1 MEPNRP
7 RSREKKVTGTGTVK
21 RRGQGLGT
29 GPVGTGSSAP
39 RPTARPAA
47 RPAAGGQPTRST
59 RKKTPLIAIIL
70 ALLLGGGGGLGALLG
85 GGGGEVIPQQPQTPQ
100 YSQPSQP
107 SQSSPIT
114 LDPSIF
120 LGNLGGGSVSSGWE
134 LTANTAKLDRSV
146 AQGARDKRTVIR
158 GGGKDTVTI
167 MVYMCG
173 TDLESRSGMGTSDLQ
188 EMLNADIGDK
198 VNLLIYTGG
207 CKGWRNSV
215 ISSSVN
221 QIYQIRGGKM
231 ACLVE
236 NAGNAPMT
244 DPNNLASFI
253 QWCDKNFP
261 ADRNQLIFW
270 DHGGGS
276 LSGYG
281 YDEKYASS
289 GSMDLAEIDKALKK
303 GGVTFDFI
311 GFDACLMATLETALT
326 VGQYGDYL
334 IASEET
340 EPGVGWYY
348 TDWLTKLSAN
358 TSMPTIEIGKNIVD
372 DFVDVCAQK
381 CRGQSTT
388 LSVVDLAELEH
399 TVPQQ
404 FKEFSA
410 STVELIE
417 DKEYQTV
424 SSARSGSREFAT
436 SSKIDQVDLVHLAAN
451 MGTTEGKALC
461 DALLGAVKYNRTS
474 SNMTNAYGLSIYF
487 PYQKAKNVDQ
497 AVATYELIG
506 MDDEYARCIQ
516 EFASME
522 VSGQVSTGGTASP
535 LPSLMG
541 MMGGGSSASSNA
553 SAEMIGQL
561 LGAFLQGSGGT
572 SISGLTAGN
581 MDFLLGRSL
590 SVEDTAAYLAENRL
604 DESALIWQMN
614 ADGDPVIA
622 LTEEQWSY
630 VQGLDLNMFYDDGQ
644 GYIDL
649 GLDNVFDFDANG
661 ALLGVT
667 DGTWLAINGQPVAYY
682 HTNTTDDGE
691 NYTISGYVPAL
702 LNDERVEL
710 VLVFDNDNPY
720 GYIAGARTVYIEG
733 ETDTQAKGLTELEV
747 GDTLD
752 FICDYYG
759 YDGSYQ
765 DSYFLGEQMTVTA
778 DMEISNVDIG
788 ADSVCA
794 TYRFTDLY
802 NQHYWTAPMQ

>member
-1 MEPNRP
+1 M
-7 RSREKKVTGTGTVK
+7 
-21 RRGQGLGT
+21 
-29 GPVGTGSSAP
+29 
-39 RPTARPAA
+39 
-47 RPAAGGQPTRST
+47 
-59 RKKTPLIAIIL
+59 
-70 ALLLGGGGGLGALLG
+70 GALFG
-85 GGGGEVIPQQPQTPQ
+85 GGGGEMLPPQPQTPQ

-158 GGGKDTVTI
+158 GNGKDTVTI

-173 TDLESRSGMGTSDLQ
+173 TDLESRSSMGTSDLQ

-215 ISSSVN
+215 VSSSVN

-451 MGTTEGKALC
+451 MGTDEGKALC

-541 MMGGGSSASSNA
+541 MMGGSSSASSNA

-572 SISGLTAGN
+572 SISGLTSGN

-590 SVEDTAAYLAENRL
+590 SLEETAQYLSENRL
-604 DESALIWQMN
+604 DESALVWQMN
-614 ADGDPVIA
+614 TDGDPVIA

-720 GYIAGARTVYIEG
+720 GYIAGARTVYIDG

-778 DMEISNVDIG
+778 NMEISNVDIG

>member
-1 MEPNRP
+1 MEPKRP
-7 RSREKKVTGTGTVK
+7 RSREKNVTGTASVK

-39 RPTARPAA
+39 RPAA
-47 RPAAGGQPTRST
+47 RPAAGGQTTRSA

-85 GGGGEVIPQQPQTPQ
+85 GGEMPQQPQTPQ
-100 YSQPSQP
+100 YSQPGQNT
-107 SQSSPIT
+107 QSSPIA
-114 LDPSIF
+114 LDPSAF

-198 VNLLIYTGG
+198 VNLLVYTGG

-215 ISSSVN
+215 VSSSVN

-253 QWCDKNFP
+253 QWCDQNFP

-289 GSMDLAEIDKALKK
+289 GSMDLAGIDKALKQ
-303 GGVTFDFI
+303 GGVTFDLI

-358 TSMPTIEIGKNIVD
+358 PSMPTIEIGKNIVD

-381 CRGQSTT
+381 CRGQSAT

-404 FKEFSA
+404 FKAFSA

-424 SSARSGSREFAT
+424 SSARSGSREFA
-436 SSKIDQVDLVHLAAN
+436 SSTKIDQVDLVHLAAN
-451 MGTTEGKALC
+451 MGTDEGKALC

-497 AVATYELIG
+497 AVATYALIG

-541 MMGGGSSASSNA
+541 MMGGGSSSSSDA

-561 LGAFLQGSGGT
+561 LGAFLQSGNG
-572 SISGLTAGN
+572 ISGLNSGN
-581 MDFLLGRSL
+581 MGFLSGRSL
-590 SVEDTAAYLAENRL
+590 SVEETARYLSENRL
-604 DESALIWQMN
+604 DESALVWRLNTQ
-614 ADGDPVIA
+614 GDPVIA
-622 LTEEQWSY
+622 LSEEQWSY
-630 VQGLDLNMFYDDGQ
+630 VQDLDLNMFYDDGQ
-644 GYIDL
+644 GYLDL
-649 GLDNVFDFDANG
+649 GLDNLFNFDANG

-710 VLVFDNDNPY
+710 VLVFDNDDPY
-720 GYIAGARTVYIEG
+720 GYIAGARTVYMDG
-733 ETDTQAKGLTELEV
+733 ETDTQAKGLIPLEV
-747 GDTLD
+747 GDKLD
-752 FICDYYG
+752 FLCDYYG

-765 DSYFLGEQMTVTA
+765 DSYFLGGQMTVTA

-788 ADSVCA
+788 VDNVCV

>member
-39 RPTARPAA
+39 RPAA

-85 GGGGEVIPQQPQTPQ
+85 GGGETIPQQPQTPQ
-100 YSQPSQP
+100 YSQPAQQP

-134 LTANTAKLDRSV
+134 LTANTSKLDRSV

-198 VNLLIYTGG
+198 VNLLVYTGG

-215 ISSSVN
+215 VSSSVN

-417 DKEYQTV
+417 DKQYQTV
-424 SSARSGSREFAT
+424 SSARSGSREFA
-436 SSKIDQVDLVHLAAN
+436 SSTKIDQVDLVHLAAN
-451 MGTTEGKALC
+451 MGTDEGKALC

-541 MMGGGSSASSNA
+541 MMGGGSASSSNA

-561 LGAFLQGSGGT
+561 LGAFLQGSGST
-572 SISGLTAGN
+572 SISGLTSGN

-590 SVEDTAAYLAENRL
+590 SLEETAQYLSENRL
-604 DESALIWQMN
+604 DESALVWQMN
-614 ADGDPVIA
+614 AEGDPVIA

-630 VQGLDLNMFYDDGQ
+630 VQGLDLNMFYDDGY

-720 GYIAGARTVYIEG
+720 GYIAGARTVYPDG

-788 ADSVCA
+788 AESVCA

>member
-39 RPTARPAA
+39 RPAA
-47 RPAAGGQPTRST
+47 RPSAGSQPTRST

-85 GGGGEVIPQQPQTPQ
+85 GGGGEMLPPQPQTPQ

-158 GGGKDTVTI
+158 GNGKDTVTI

-173 TDLESRSGMGTSDLQ
+173 TDLESRSSMGTSDLQ

-215 ISSSVN
+215 VSSSVN

-231 ACLVE
+231 TCLME

-244 DPNNLASFI
+244 DPDNLASFI

-451 MGTTEGKALC
+451 MGTDEGKALC

-474 SNMTNAYGLSIYF
+474 ANMTNAYGLSIYF

-541 MMGGGSSASSNA
+541 MMGGSSSASSNA

-572 SISGLTAGN
+572 SISGLTSGN

-590 SVEDTAAYLAENRL
+590 SVEETAAYLAENRL
-604 DESALIWQMN
+604 DESALVWQMN
-614 ADGDPVIA
+614 TDGDPVIA

-720 GYIAGARTVYIEG
+720 GYIAGARTVYIDG

-778 DMEISNVDIG
+778 NMEISNVDIG

>member
-1 MEPNRP
+1 MEPKRP
-7 RSREKKVTGTGTVK
+7 RSREKKVTGSGTVK

-39 RPTARPAA
+39 RPAARPAA
-47 RPAAGGQPTRST
+47 RPSAGGQTTRST

-85 GGGGEVIPQQPQTPQ
+85 GGSDTTPQQSQTPQ
-100 YSQPSQP
+100 YSQPSQ
-107 SQSSPIT
+107 STQSSSVT
-114 LDPSIF
+114 LDPSVF
-120 LGNLGGGSVSSGWE
+120 LSSLGGGSVSSGWE

-188 EMLNADIGDK
+188 EMLNADISDK
-198 VNLLIYTGG
+198 VNLLVYTGG
-207 CKGWRNSV
+207 CKGWRNNV
-215 ISSSVN
+215 VSSKNN
-221 QIYQIRGGKM
+221 QIYQIRNGQM
-231 ACLVE
+231 SCLVE

-244 DPNNLASFI
+244 DPDNLASFI
-253 QWCDKNFP
+253 QWCGKNFP

-281 YDEKYASS
+281 YDEKYVSS
-289 GSMDLAEIDKALKK
+289 GSMDLAEIDQALKA
-303 GGVTFDFI
+303 GGITFDFI

-348 TDWLTKLSAN
+348 TDWLTKLSQN
-358 TSMPTIEIGKNIVD
+358 TSMPTVEIGKNIVD

-417 DKEYQTV
+417 DKDYQTV

-451 MGTTEGKALC
+451 MGTDEGKALC

-487 PYQKAKNVDQ
+487 PYQKSKNVDQ

-522 VSGQVSTGGTASP
+522 VSGQVATGGTASP

-541 MMGGGSSASSNA
+541 MMGSSGGSSSSNA

-561 LGAFLQGSGGT
+561 LGAFLQNSGGT
-572 SISGLTAGN
+572 SISGLTSGN

-590 SVEDTAAYLAENRL
+590 SVEETAQYLSENRL
-604 DESALIWQMN
+604 DESALVWQMN

-710 VLVFDNDNPY
+710 VLVFDNENPY

-747 GDTLD
+747 GDELD

>member
-7 RSREKKVTGTGTVK
+7 RSREKKVTGSGTVK

-39 RPTARPAA
+39 RPAA
-47 RPAAGGQPTRST
+47 RPSAGGTPTRST

-85 GGGGEVIPQQPQTPQ
+85 GGEMPAQVPQTP
-100 YSQPSQP
+100 PA
-107 SQSSPIT
+107 SQSAPSNSVQNSPIT
-114 LDPSIF
+114 LDPSMF

-134 LTANTAKLDRSV
+134 LKANTGELDRTV
-146 AQGARDKRTVIR
+146 AAGARDKRTVIR
-158 GGGKDTVTI
+158 GNGKDTVTI

-188 EMLNADIGDK
+188 EMLNAKVGEK
-198 VNLLIYTGG
+198 VNLLVYTGG
-207 CKGWRNSV
+207 CKGWRNNV
-215 ISSSVN
+215 VSSKNN
-221 QIYQIRGGKM
+221 QIYQIRNGQM

-236 NAGNAPMT
+236 NAGSAPMT
-244 DPNNLASFI
+244 DPDNLASFI
-253 QWCDKNFP
+253 QWCGKNFP

-348 TDWLTKLSAN
+348 TDWLTKLSQN

-388 LSVVDLAELEH
+388 LSVVDLAELEA
-399 TVPQQ
+399 TVPAQ
-404 FKEFSA
+404 FKAFSA
-410 STVELIE
+410 STTKLIE
-417 DKEYQTV
+417 DKAYQTV
-424 SSARSGSREFAT
+424 SSARSGAREFAT
-436 SSKIDQVDLVHLAAN
+436 STKIDQVDLVHLAAN
-451 MGTTEGKALC
+451 MGTDEGKDLC

-487 PYQKAKNVDQ
+487 PYRKANNVDQ
-497 AVATYELIG
+497 AVSTYEMIG
-506 MDDEYARCIQ
+506 LDDEYARCIQ

-522 VSGQVSTGGTASP
+522 VSGQVAAGGTASP

-541 MMGGGSSASSNA
+541 MMGSGSASSGNA
-553 SAEMIGQL
+553 SADMIAQM
-561 LGAFLQGSGGT
+561 LGMFLQNGSG
-572 SISGLTAGN
+572 ISGLTPDN
-581 MDFLLGRSL
+581 LDFFSGRAL
-590 SVEDTAAYLAENRL
+590 SAEDTAQYLAENRL
-604 DESALIWQMN
+604 DADALVWQAN
-614 ADGDPVIA
+614 AQGDPVIA
-622 LTEEQWSY
+622 LSEDQWSY
-630 VQGLDLNMFYDDGQ
+630 VQGLDLNMFYDDGN
-644 GYIDL
+644 GFIDL

-661 ALLGVT
+661 ALLGVN

-702 LNDERVEL
+702 LNEERVEL
-710 VLVFDNDNPY
+710 VLVFDNENPY
-720 GYIAGARTVYIEG
+720 GYIAGARTVYVDG
-733 ETDTQAKGLTELEV
+733 ETDTQAKGLTPLEA

-765 DSYFLGEQMTVTA
+765 DSYFLGDPMTVTEE
-778 DMEISNVDIG
+778 MEISNVDIG
-788 ADSVCA
+788 REYTYA

-802 NQHYWTAPMQ
+802 HQHYWTAPMR